1 MGIRNASCYKI
12 LTRETF
18 LTEERERALTQLMF
32 VRTDRHAF

>member
-1 MGIRNASCYKI
+1 MGIRNASCYWI

-18 LTEERERALTQLMF
+18 STEEREHALTQLTF